1 MFALPTDLQERLMND
16 SSQGEPPE
24 PLVEAP
30 GANGAAD
37 GDSADS
43 PETEELSGLEELQDR
58 IAVLSQ
64 ELTDAKDLARRAQA
78 DLANVRRRARN
89 ERAEFRSRA
98 TEEVCSALLPV
109 LDDLHR
115 AALEVEKTTGRW
127 DGDGSQDPAGNVV
140 RGLLEGIRLVLRRF
154 QDTLKRQGLL
164 EIEAAGAPFDPRVHE
179 AVQEIPAGPGQREGD
194 VTEVLRRGYLLDGR
208 VIRPATVIVAGA
220 SAEPA
225 EVAEETGEGGS
236 DQGDEASARDPAA
249 PGSAAE
255 SVSA

>member
-1 MFALPTDLQERLMND
+1 MND

-24 PLVEAP
+24 PLVEP
-30 GANGAAD
+30 SGANGAAD
-37 GDSADS
+37 GDSAGL
-43 PETEELSGLEELQDR
+43 PETEELSGIEELQSR

-115 AALEVEKTTGRW
+115 AALEVEKTTERW
-127 DGDGSQDPAGNVV
+127 DGDGGQDAAGNVV
-140 RGLLEGIRLVLRRF
+140 RGLSEGIRLVLRRF
-154 QDTLKRQGLL
+154 QDTLQRQGLL
-164 EIEAAGAPFDPRVHE
+164 EIEADGAPFDPRLHE

-194 VTEVLRRGYLLDGR
+194 VAAVLRRGYLLDGR
-208 VIRPATVIVAGA
+208 VIRPATVVVAGA
-220 SAEPA
+220 SPEPA
-225 EVAEETGEGGS
+225 AVPEGAGESGEDAGDDGNGGS
-236 DQGDEASARDPAA
+236 AKGPAA

-255 SVSA
+255 PLSA

>member
-1 MFALPTDLQERLMND
+1 MND

-24 PLVEAP
+24 PLVETP

-37 GDSADS
+37 GDSAGL
-43 PETEELSGLEELQDR
+43 PGTEELSGIEELQSR

-64 ELTDAKDLARRAQA
+64 ELADAKDLARRAQA

-98 TEEVCSALLPV
+98 TEEICSALLPV

-115 AALEVEKTTGRW
+115 AALEVEKTTERW
-127 DGDGSQDPAGNVV
+127 DGNGGHDPAGNVV
-140 RGLLEGIRLVLRRF
+140 RGLSEGIRLVLRRF

-164 EIEAAGAPFDPRVHE
+164 EIEADGAPFDPRVHE

-194 VTEVLRRGYLLDGR
+194 VIQVLRRGYLLDGR

-220 SAEPA
+220 SPEPA
-225 EVAEETGEGGS
+225 EVSEGTEGDGKHGS
-236 DQGDEASARDPAA
+236 DQGEE
-249 PGSAAE
+249 GSADNPAE
-255 SVSA
+255 PLSA

>member
-1 MFALPTDLQERLMND
+1 MND

-24 PLVEAP
+24 PLVDRP
-30 GANGAAD
+30 GANGAGD
-37 GDSADS
+37 GDSTGL
-43 PETEELSGLEELQDR
+43 PETEERSGIEELQGR
-58 IAVLSQ
+58 IATLHQ

-109 LDDLHR
+109 LDDLQR
-115 AALEVEKTTGRW
+115 AALEVERTTERW
-127 DGDGSQDPAGNVV
+127 DGDGGEDPAGNVV
-140 RGLLEGIRLVLRRF
+140 RGLHEGIRLVLRRF

-164 EIEAAGAPFDPRVHE
+164 EIEADGAPFDPRLHE

-194 VTEVLRRGYLLDGR
+194 VAEVLRRGYLLDGR

-220 SAEPA
+220 PPEPA
-225 EVAEETGEGGS
+225 DIPEGTEEDS
-236 DQGDEASARDPAA
+236 DDRGDEGPAKGPA
-249 PGSAAE
+249 TPGSAAE
-255 SVSA
+255 PLSA

>member
-1 MFALPTDLQERLMND
+1 MND
-16 SSQGEPPE
+16 SAQGEPPE
-24 PLVEAP
+24 PLAEAP

-37 GDSADS
+37 GDSTDL
-43 PETEELSGLEELQDR
+43 PETAELSGVENQERR
-58 IAVLSQ
+58 IAALHQ

-109 LDDLHR
+109 LDDLQR
-115 AALEVEKTTGRW
+115 AALEVERTTERW
-127 DGDGSQDPAGNVV
+127 DDNGDDDPAGNVV
-140 RGLLEGIRLVLRRF
+140 RGLSEGIRLVLRRF
-154 QDTLKRQGLL
+154 RETLKRQGLL
-164 EIEAAGAPFDPRVHE
+164 EIEADGAPFDPRLHE

-220 SAEPA
+220 PPEPA
-225 EVAEETGEGGS
+225 EPSGGTEADGDAPRDEG
-236 DQGDEASARDPAA
+236 SAKGPAA
-249 PGSAAE
+249 PGSDAE
-255 SVSA
+255 PLSH

>member
-1 MFALPTDLQERLMND
+1 MND

-24 PLVEAP
+24 PLAEAP

-37 GDSADS
+37 GDSTDL
-43 PETEELSGLEELQDR
+43 PEAAELAGAEDQERR
-58 IAVLSQ
+58 IATLHQ

-109 LDDLHR
+109 LDDLQR
-115 AALEVEKTTGRW
+115 AALEVERTTERW
-127 DGDGSQDPAGNVV
+127 DGNGDDDPAGNVV
-140 RGLLEGIRLVLRRF
+140 RGLSEGLRLVLRRF
-154 QDTLKRQGLL
+154 RETLKRQGLL
-164 EIEAAGAPFDPRVHE
+164 EIEADGAPFDPRLHE

-220 SAEPA
+220 PPEPA
-225 EVAEETGEGGS
+225 EPSGGTEA
-236 DQGDEASARDPAA
+236 DGDAPGDEGSSTKGPAA
-249 PGSAAE
+249 PGSDSE
-255 SVSA
+255 PLSA

>member
-1 MFALPTDLQERLMND
+1 MND

-127 DGDGSQDPAGNVV
+127 DGDGSHDPAGTVV
-140 RGLLEGIRLVLRRF
+140 RGLLDGIRLVLRRF

-164 EIEAAGAPFDPRVHE
+164 EIEAAGAPFDPRAHE

>member
-1 MFALPTDLQERLMND
+1 MND

-24 PLVEAP
+24 PLVEDP

-37 GDSADS
+37 GDSAGL
-43 PETEELSGLEELQDR
+43 PETEELSGVEELQDR
-58 IAVLSQ
+58 IALLSQ

-115 AALEVEKTTGRW
+115 AALEVDKTTERW
-127 DGDGSQDPAGNVV
+127 DGDGGHDAAGNVV
-140 RGLLEGIRLVLRRF
+140 RGLSEGIRLVLRRF

-164 EIEAAGAPFDPRVHE
+164 EIDADGAAFDPRVHE
-179 AVQEIPAGPGQREGD
+179 AVQEIPAGPGQREGE
-194 VTEVLRRGYLLDGR
+194 VAEVLRRGYLLDGR

-220 SAEPA
+220 PPEPA
-225 EVAEETGEGGS
+225 EVPEDSEAGGK
-236 DQGDEASARDPAA
+236 DANGGGDEGSARDPAA
-249 PGSAAE
+249 PGSDAE
-255 SVSA
+255 PLSA

>member
-1 MFALPTDLQERLMND
+1 MTD

-24 PLVEAP
+24 PLVDAP
-30 GANGAAD
+30 GTNGAAD
-37 GDSADS
+37 GDSAGL
-43 PETEELSGLEELQDR
+43 PETEELSGIEELQSR

-98 TEEVCSALLPV
+98 TGEVCSALLPV

-115 AALEVEKTTGRW
+115 AALEVEKTTERW
-127 DGDGSQDPAGNVV
+127 DGDGGQDPAGSVV
-140 RGLLEGIRLVLRRF
+140 RGLSEGIRLVLRRF

-194 VTEVLRRGYLLDGR
+194 VTEVLRRGYVLDGR

-220 SAEPA
+220 SPAPA
-225 EVAEETGEGGS
+225 EVAEGGGEDGS
-236 DQGDEASARDPAA
+236 DQCDEGPAKDSAA
-249 PGSAAE
+249 PRSAAE
-255 SVSA
+255 PLSA

>member
-1 MFALPTDLQERLMND
+1 MND

-43 PETEELSGLEELQDR
+43 PETEELSGLGELQDR

-164 EIEAAGAPFDPRVHE
+164 EIEAAGAPFDPRAHE

-225 EVAEETGEGGS
+225 EVAEGTGEGGS

>member
-1 MFALPTDLQERLMND
+1 MND
-16 SSQGEPPE
+16 SAQGEPPE
-24 PLVEAP
+24 PLVEASA
-30 GANGAAD
+30 GNGAAD
-37 GDSADS
+37 GDSTGL
-43 PETEELSGLEELQDR
+43 PETEEPSGIEELQSR
-58 IAVLSQ
+58 IAVLNQ

-115 AALEVEKTTGRW
+115 AALEVEKTTERW
-127 DGDGSQDPAGNVV
+127 DGNGGEDPAGNVV
-140 RGLLEGIRLVLRRF
+140 RGLSEGIRLVLRRF

-164 EIEAAGAPFDPRVHE
+164 EIDADGAPFDPRLHE

-194 VTEVLRRGYLLDGR
+194 VTGVLRRGYLLDGR

-220 SAEPA
+220 SPEPA
-225 EVAEETGEGGS
+225 DVSEGTEESGEDGPDRDDEGS
-236 DQGDEASARDPAA
+236 AKGPAA
-249 PGSAAE
+249 PGSPAE
-255 SVSA
+255 PVSA

>member
-1 MFALPTDLQERLMND
+1 MND

-24 PLVEAP
+24 SLVETP
-30 GANGAAD
+30 GANGVAE
-37 GDSADS
+37 GDSARL
-43 PETEELSGLEELQDR
+43 PEAEEHPGIEELQSR
-58 IAVLSQ
+58 IAVVGQ

-115 AALEVEKTTGRW
+115 AAHEVEKTTERW
-127 DGDGSQDPAGNVV
+127 GGNGGEDPAGKVV
-140 RGLLEGIRLVLRRF
+140 QGISEGLRLVLRRF

-164 EIEAAGAPFDPRVHE
+164 EIEADGAPFDPRLHE

-220 SAEPA
+220 PPA
-225 EVAEETGEGGS
+225 PVEVPEGTEGGGE
-236 DQGDEASARDPAA
+236 DAGDDGDGGTAEDPAA
-249 PGSAAE
+249 PGSPAE
-255 SVSA
+255 PLSA

>member
-1 MFALPTDLQERLMND
+1 MND

-24 PLVEAP
+24 PLVEAT

-37 GDSADS
+37 GDSAGL
-43 PETEELSGLEELQDR
+43 PEAEALSGIEELQSR
-58 IAVLSQ
+58 IAVLGQ

-115 AALEVEKTTGRW
+115 AALEVEKATERW
-127 DGDGSQDPAGNVV
+127 DGNGGRDPAGNVV
-140 RGLLEGIRLVLRRF
+140 RGLSEGIRLVLRRF

-164 EIEAAGAPFDPRVHE
+164 EIQADGAPFDPRVHE
-179 AVQEIPAGPGQREGD
+179 AVQEIPAGPGQCEGE

-220 SAEPA
+220 SPEPA
-225 EVAEETGEGGS
+225 EVPEGTEEGGKDGTDQS
-236 DQGDEASARDPAA
+236 DEGSAKDSAAS
-249 PGSAAE
+249 GSAAE
-255 SVSA
+255 PLSA

>member
-1 MFALPTDLQERLMND
+1 MND

-24 PLVEAP
+24 PLVEDS

-37 GDSADS
+37 GDSISLPA
-43 PETEELSGLEELQDR
+43 TEELSGIEELQSR
-58 IAVLSQ
+58 IAALNQ

-89 ERAEFRSRA
+89 ERTEFRSRA

-115 AALEVEKTTGRW
+115 AALEVERTTERW
-127 DGDGSQDPAGNVV
+127 DGNGGEDPAGNVV
-140 RGLLEGIRLVLRRF
+140 RGLHEGIRLVLRRF

-164 EIEAAGAPFDPRVHE
+164 EIQADGAPFDPRLHE

-220 SAEPA
+220 PPEPTD
-225 EVAEETGEGGS
+225 VAAGAGEDGEDGD
-236 DQGDEASARDPAA
+236 DQGDEGSAKDPAA
-249 PGSAAE
+249 PGSAPE
-255 SVSA
+255 PLSA

>member
-1 MFALPTDLQERLMND
+1 MND
-16 SSQGEPPE
+16 SSQGETTE
-24 PLVEAP
+24 PLVDAS

-37 GDSADS
+37 ADS
-43 PETEELSGLEELQDR
+43 TGTSETEERSGIEELQDR
-58 IAVLSQ
+58 INALNQ
-64 ELTDAKDLARRAQA
+64 ELAGAKDLARRAQA

-127 DGDGSQDPAGNVV
+127 DGNGGEDPAGNVV
-140 RGLLEGIRLVLRRF
+140 RGLHEGIRLVLRRF

-164 EIEAAGAPFDPRVHE
+164 EIEADGAPFDPRLHE

-220 SAEPA
+220 PSEPA
-225 EVAEETGEGGS
+225 DRPEETDDGGENGS
-236 DQGDEASARDPAA
+236 DQGDEESSRGPAA

-255 SVSA
+255 PLSA

>member
-1 MFALPTDLQERLMND
+1 MND
-16 SSQGEPPE
+16 FSQREPPE
-24 PLVEAP
+24 PLGETS

-37 GDSADS
+37 GDPAGS
-43 PETEELSGLEELQDR
+43 PETVELSGIEELQSR

-115 AALEVEKTTGRW
+115 AALEVEKTTERW
-127 DGDGSQDPAGNVV
+127 DGDGGQDPAGNVV
-140 RGLLEGIRLVLRRF
+140 RGLSEGIRLVLRRF

-164 EIEAAGAPFDPRVHE
+164 EIEADGAPFDPRMHE

-194 VTEVLRRGYLLDGR
+194 VAEVLRRGYLLDGR

-220 SAEPA
+220 SPEPA
-225 EVAEETGEGGS
+225 ALPEGTGDGGKDGS
-236 DQGDEASARDPAA
+236 DEGEKGSAKDPAA

-255 SVSA
+255 PLSA

>member
-1 MFALPTDLQERLMND
+1 MND

-37 GDSADS
+37 GDSTGL
-43 PETEELSGLEELQDR
+43 PETEERSGIGELQGR
-58 IAVLSQ
+58 IAALNQ

-98 TEEVCSALLPV
+98 TEEVCFALLPV
-109 LDDLHR
+109 LDDLQR
-115 AALEVEKTTGRW
+115 AALEVEKTTERW
-127 DGDGSQDPAGNVV
+127 DGDGGEDPAGNVV
-140 RGLLEGIRLVLRRF
+140 RGLHEGLRLVLRRF

-164 EIEAAGAPFDPRVHE
+164 EIEADGAAFDPRLHE
-179 AVQEIPAGPGQREGD
+179 AVQETPAGPGQREGD
-194 VTEVLRRGYLLDGR
+194 VAEVLSRGYLLDGR

-220 SAEPA
+220 PPEPA
-225 EVAEETGEGGS
+225 DVPDGTEEDGNDPGDGGS
-236 DQGDEASARDPAA
+236 AKGSGA

-255 SVSA
+255 PMSA

>member
-1 MFALPTDLQERLMND
+1 MND

-37 GDSADS
+37 GGSAGL
-43 PETEELSGLEELQDR
+43 PETEELSGLEELQSR

-115 AALEVEKTTGRW
+115 ATLEVDKTTERW
-127 DGDGSQDPAGNVV
+127 DGDGGQEAAGNVV
-140 RGLLEGIRLVLRRF
+140 RGLSEGIRLVLRRF

-164 EIEAAGAPFDPRVHE
+164 EIEADGARFDPRLHE
-179 AVQEIPAGPGQREGD
+179 AVHEIPAGPGQREGD
-194 VTEVLRRGYLLDGR
+194 VAEVLRRGYLLDGR

-225 EVAEETGEGGS
+225 KVPEGTGADGEDGT
-236 DQGDEASARDPAA
+236 DRGDEGSARDPAA

-255 SVSA
+255 PRSA

>member
-1 MFALPTDLQERLMND
+1 MND

-24 PLVEAP
+24 PLGEAP

-37 GDSADS
+37 GDSTGL
-43 PETEELSGLEELQDR
+43 PEPAETSATEELQGR

-115 AALEVEKTTGRW
+115 AALEVDKTTERW
-127 DGDGSQDPAGNVV
+127 DGDGGDDPAGSVV
-140 RGLLEGIRLVLRRF
+140 RGLSEGIRLVLRRF
-154 QDTLKRQGLL
+154 QEPRKRQGLL
-164 EIEAAGAPFDPRVHE
+164 EIEADGAPFDPRLHE
-179 AVQEIPAGPGQREGD
+179 AVQEIPAGPEQREGD
-194 VTEVLRRGYLLDGR
+194 VTGVLQRGYLLDGR

-220 SAEPA
+220 PAEPA
-225 EVAEETGEGGS
+225 EALGGTAE
-236 DQGDEASARDPAA
+236 DADDPGDEGSAEDPAA

-255 SVSA
+255 PLSA

>member
-1 MFALPTDLQERLMND
+1 MND

-24 PLVEAP
+24 PLAEAP
-30 GANGAAD
+30 GANGAAE
-37 GDSADS
+37 GDSAGL
-43 PETEELSGLEELQDR
+43 PEAEELPGIEELQSR

-115 AALEVEKTTGRW
+115 AALEVEKSTERW
-127 DGDGSQDPAGNVV
+127 DGGEDPAGNVV
-140 RGLLEGIRLVLRRF
+140 RGLSEGIRLVLRRF

-164 EIEAAGAPFDPRVHE
+164 EIEADGAPFDPRVHE

-194 VTEVLRRGYLLDGR
+194 VAEVLRRGYLLDGR

-220 SAEPA
+220 SPKPA
-225 EVAEETGEGGS
+225 GTGEGGA
-236 DQGDEASARDPAA
+236 DTGDDGDGGSAEDPAT

-255 SVSA
+255 SLSA